1 MDELFEAFD
10 GFIKKF
16 DGFIEKYVFLGKFL
30 ICAACV
36 FAVIMWV
43 ILALFCVIW
52 FFVILYKALIVGALQ
67 LLWLILWD
75 VVVAVLITLAALV
88 MGVD

>member
-10 GFIKKF
+10 GFI
-16 DGFIEKYVFLGKFL
+16 EKYMFLGKFL

-43 ILALFCVIW
+43 ILACLCVIW
-52 FFVILYKALIVGALQ
+52 FFVILYEALIVGALQ
-67 LLWLILWD
+67 LLWLILWA